1 VQDVRNKKVEITSQ
15 NHGFCISDY
24 SLPEAIE
31 VTHRSLFDGT
41 IQGIRHASLPA
52 FSVQGHP
59 EASPGPH
66 DSAYLFAQFVALMRD
81 HTTELKHA
89 S

>member
-1 VQDVRNKKVEITSQ
+1 MEITSQ
-15 NHGFCISDY
+15 NHGFAISDEA
-24 SLPEAIE
+24 LPEHIE

-41 IQGIRHASLPA
+41 IQGIRHRTRPA

-66 DSAYLFAQFVALMRD
+66 DSQYLFTRFVEMIAADKKR
-81 HTTELKHA
+81 A
-89 S
+89 A